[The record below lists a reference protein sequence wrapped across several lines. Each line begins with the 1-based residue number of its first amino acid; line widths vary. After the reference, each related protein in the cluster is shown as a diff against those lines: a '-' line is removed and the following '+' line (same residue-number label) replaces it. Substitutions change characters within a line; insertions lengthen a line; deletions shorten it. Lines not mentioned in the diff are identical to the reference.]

1 MYELQF
7 QILLRYVDPMLNAV
21 VITLGLSIASIL
33 IGSALGLAIALARTS
48 QTAVIVYAATAYVNI
63 LRNIPLLLIL
73 IFVYFVFPIIG
84 IRGIDKYQSA
94 VIAMSLYAAAY
105 LSEIF
110 RAGLEAVQTRY
121 VEAAKSI
128 GLSKYQTFA
137 SVIFPIMIGEV
148 LPALGNNYVSLFK
161 DSSLA
166 AAISVPEITFVGR
179 QINTDT
185 FRVIEAWTAVGV
197 VYLVVGFLFNFSL
210 RRLEM
215 VVVRWR

>member
-1 MYELQF
+1 MYELHF
-7 QILLRYVDPMLNAV
+7 EILLRYVDPIVEGVLIA
-21 VITLGLSIASIL
+21 LGLSVASL
-33 IGSALGLAIALARTS
+33 VIGAVLGLGIALGRISRSRTLRY
-48 QTAVIVYAATAYVNI
+48 AGMVYVQV

-73 IFVYFVFPIIG
+73 IVVYFVFPLIG
-84 IRGIDKYQSA
+84 IRGFDKYESA
-94 VIAMSLYAAAY
+94 IIAMSLYAAAY

-128 GLSKYQTFA
+128 GLSRTQTFT

-148 LPALGNNYVSLFK
+148 LPAISNNVISLFK

-185 FRVIEAWTAVGV
+185 FRVIEAWTAVGS
-197 VYLVVGFLFNFSL
+197 VYLVVGFLASLIL

-215 VVVRWR
+215 AVIRWR

>member
-1 MYELQF
+1 MYELHF
-7 QILLRYVDPMLNAV
+7 EILLRYVDPIIGGILLAIELSLSSLAIGAV
-21 VITLGLSIASIL
+21 
-33 IGSALGLAIALARTS
+33 LGLAIALGRIS
-48 QTAVIVYAATAYVNI
+48 RSRVLRYAGIAYVQV

-73 IFVYFVFPIIG
+73 IVVYFVFPIIG

-94 VIAMSLYAAAY
+94 IIAMSLYAAAY

-128 GLSKYQTFA
+128 GLSKTQTFT
-137 SVIFPIMIGEV
+137 SIIFPIMIGEV
-148 LPALGNNYVSLFK
+148 LPSVCNTVISLFK

-185 FRVIEAWTAVGV
+185 FRVIEAWTAVGG
-197 VYLVVGFLFNFSL
+197 VYLVVGFLASLLL

-215 VVVRWR
+215 AVVRWR

>member
-1 MYELQF
+1 MYELHF
-7 QILLRYVDPMLNAV
+7 EILLRYVDPILEGIWLA
-21 VITLGLSIASIL
+21 LGLSLASLAVGGVLGIV
-33 IGSALGLAIALARTS
+33 IALGRVSRSRVLRFAGVT
-48 QTAVIVYAATAYVNI
+48 YVQI

-73 IFVYFVFPIIG
+73 IVVYFVFPIVG
-84 IRGIDKYQSA
+84 IRGINKYQSA

-110 RAGLEAVQTRY
+110 RAGLEAAQTRY

-128 GLSKYQTFA
+128 GLSRTQTFT
-137 SVIFPIMIGEV
+137 SVVFPIMIGEV
-148 LPALGNNYVSLFK
+148 LPAIGNTVISLFK

-166 AAISVPEITFVGR
+166 AAIAVPEITFVGR

-185 FRVIEAWTAVGV
+185 FRVIEAWTAVGS
-197 VYLVVGFLFNFSL
+197 VYLIVGFLASLIL

-215 VVVRWR
+215 AVVRWR

>member
-1 MYELQF
+1 MYELHF
-7 QILLRYVDPMLNAV
+7 EVLLRYVDPLIHGVVLAV
-21 VITLGLSIASIL
+21 GISLASIGIGAVLGL
-33 IGSALGLAIALARTS
+33 GVALARIS
-48 QTAVIVYAATAYVNI
+48 RNAVLRYAAASYVQI

-73 IFVYFVFPIIG
+73 IVVYFVFPIIG
-84 IRGIDKYQSA
+84 IRGINKYQSA
-94 VIAMSLYAAAY
+94 IIAMSVYSAAY

-110 RAGLEAVQTRY
+110 RAGLEAGQTRY

-128 GLSKYQTFA
+128 GLSKYQTFT

-148 LPALGNNYVSLFK
+148 LPAVGNSVISLFK

-185 FRVIEAWTAVGV
+185 FRVIEAWTAVGL
-197 VYLVVGFLFNFSL
+197 VYLVVGFLISLLL
-210 RRLEM
+210 RRLET

>member
-1 MYELQF
+1 MYELHF
-7 QILLRYVDPMLNAV
+7 EILLRYVDPMLNAV
-21 VITLGLSIASIL
+21 VVTVGISLASII

-48 QTAVIVYAATAYVNI
+48 QKVILVYTAAAYVNI
-63 LRNIPLLLIL
+63 LRNIPLLLVL

-94 VIAMSLYAAAY
+94 VIALSLYAAAY

-128 GLSKYQTFA
+128 GLSKYQTFTN
-137 SVIFPIMIGEV
+137 VIFPIMIGEV
-148 LPALGNNYVSLFK
+148 LPALGNNFVSLFK

-185 FRVIEAWTAVGV
+185 FRVIEAWTAVAL
-197 VYLVVGFLFNFSL
+197 VYLVVGFLLTVSL